1 MSDLSFDVP
10 KVRKRFEETLG
21 CGFILTIIAIV
32 AISIGLA
39 GIIAHFIGRELKND
53 LQLVFGGLG
62 FLIFSFGFWN
72 KFEKKIRDAF
82 EVQIRQHTTETA
94 PETAPDAAP
103 DAAPIQT
110 SQTTSTDNHDDDRVR
125 AEDDQQ
131 SQKDS

>member
-39 GIIAHFIGRELKND
+39 GIFAHFIGRELKND

-82 EVQIRQHTTETA
+82 EAQIRQHTTEM
-94 PETAPDAAP
+94 AP

-131 SQKDS
+131 SQKDG

>member
-21 CGFILTIIAIV
+21 CGFILNIIAIV

-39 GIIAHFIGRELKND
+39 GIITHFVGRELKND

-72 KFEKKIRDAF
+72 KFEKRARDAF
-82 EVQIRQHTTETA
+82 EAQIRQSGSLDQPSSSETTDETTK
-94 PETAPDAAP
+94 PSE
-103 DAAPIQT
+103 
-110 SQTTSTDNHDDDRVR
+110 STDV
-125 AEDDQQ
+125 
-131 SQKDS
+131 